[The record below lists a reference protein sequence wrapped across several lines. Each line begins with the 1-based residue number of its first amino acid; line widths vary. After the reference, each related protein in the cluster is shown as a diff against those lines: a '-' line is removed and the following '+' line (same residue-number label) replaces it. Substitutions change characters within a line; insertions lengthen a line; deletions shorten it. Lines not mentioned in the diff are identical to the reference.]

1 MKFMRDSDSQARI
14 IIFVCLIGVALAW
27 WYFRN
32 AHRAVHLYEMSSKRK
47 LNFLMSVIE
56 PTLDDDGM
64 KFKAYRGGVRKFIDE
79 FITDV
84 DLSEDHVIDAQRNE
98 ILMKNDSNSLL
109 IWTVGLNGRD
119 ENGSG
124 DDIVAKREW

>member
-1 MKFMRDSDSQARI
+1 
-14 IIFVCLIGVALAW
+14 
-27 WYFRN
+27 
-32 AHRAVHLYEMSSKRK
+32 
-47 LNFLMSVIE
+47 
-56 PTLDDDGM
+56 M